1 MKTII
6 LNSSNI
12 VGGQNNQLVYAFPQ
26 GAVNFQGNRIGLSS
40 LSIYYSWPNINP
52 GNGGWSYT
60 WIDGTVI
67 NITLPAGFYDVKAMN
82 AYLQSKMVEN
92 NHYLVDS
99 AGNFVYYLEL
109 ATNATFYAVQI
120 NSYPVPTAL
129 PVGWTKPGA
138 WAFPGVARTP
148 QLTITTLSPLLG
160 IAAGNYPPAP
170 QATAYSILSTVAPQI
185 TPVQSVLMSCSLI
198 NNDLSVP
205 SNLFYSFSPNNVEYG
220 SIVSVVPSEPVMSY
234 IQDGQYASFQIR
246 FFDQSLNPLTILDPN
261 MVLLL
266 QIL

>member
-26 GAVNFQGNRIGLSS
+26 GAVTFKNNRIGLSS
-40 LSIYYSWPNINP
+40 LSIYYSWPNINSS
-52 GNGGWSYT
+52 NGGWSYT
-60 WIDGTVI
+60 WVDGTVVD
-67 NITLPAGFYDVKAMN
+67 ITLPPGFYDVKAMN
-82 AYLQSKMVEN
+82 AYLQSKMVDN
-92 NHYLVDS
+92 SHYLVDS

-109 ATNATFYAVQI
+109 ATNATFYAVQL

-148 QLTITTLSPLLG
+148 QLTIGSLSPLLG
-160 IAAGNYPPAP
+160 ITADIYPLVP

-185 TPVQSVLMSCSLI
+185 TPVSSVLMSCSLI

-205 SNLFYSFSPNNVEYG
+205 SNLLYSFSPNVGYG
-220 SIVSVVPSEPVMSY
+220 SLISVVPSEPVMSA
-234 IQDGQYASFQIR
+234 IQDGQYANFQIR
-246 FFDQSLNPLTILDPN
+246 FFDQDLNPLTILDPN

-266 QIL
+266 QIS